1 VTDPRKLRPGEL
13 CRLLNS
19 SPLGEVIN
27 EGQLRRH
34 RTGAGLR
41 VGDGRYVDL
50 IRYAAWLVQNRHATK
65 PDPRPAA
72 VSDLDEVA
80 KGAAA
85 LGSRRQQLTGHG
97 QKLTRKQEEV
107 IAALL
112 TERTY
117 AAAAA
122 KAGVGE
128 RTIYRWLLHPDI
140 CIAFEKAK
148 QESVK
153 SAICHLQL
161 GTRPVSEVLLNIA
174 LHGKRESDRIRA
186 AAAVLDFAMR
196 GLPDA
201 SIPGG
206 EPNAGKAPAMNPA
219 EVVQILAA
227 RLRQLDAAQLPAA
240 EKLRLTA
247 TLADALLRALA
258 VDDLSKRTEAL
269 EAVLLSRKDNER

>member
-1 VTDPRKLRPGEL
+1 MTDPRKLRPGEL

-19 SPLGEVIN
+19 TPLGEVIN
-27 EGQLRRH
+27 QGQLKRQ
-34 RTGAGLR
+34 RTRAGLR
-41 VGDGRYVDL
+41 IGDARYVDL
-50 IRYAAWLVQNRHATK
+50 VRYVAWLIQVRHATK
-65 PDPRPAA
+65 ADPEPAA
-72 VSDLDEVA
+72 VTGLEEVA
-80 KGAAA
+80 QGAAA
-85 LGSRRQQLTGHG
+85 VGSRWQQMTGHG

-128 RTIYRWLLHPDI
+128 RTIYRWLLLPDFR
-140 CIAFEKAK
+140 IAFEKAK

-161 GTRPVSEVLLNIA
+161 GTRPVSEALLNIA
-174 LHGKRESDRIRA
+174 LHGKRESDRNRA
-186 AAAVLDFAMR
+186 AATVLDFAMR

-201 SIPGG
+201 NIPGG
-206 EPNAGKAPAMNPA
+206 EANAGKAAAMNPA
-219 EVVQILAA
+219 EVVQILTA

-240 EKLRLTA
+240 EKSRLTA
-247 TLADALLRALA
+247 TLADAILRAL
-258 VDDLSKRTEAL
+258 DKDELCKRMEAL

>member
-1 VTDPRKLRPGEL
+1 MTDPRKLRPSEL

-128 RTIYRWLLHPDI
+128 RTIYRWRLLPDF

-206 EPNAGKAPAMNPA
+206 EPN
-219 EVVQILAA
+219 VVQILAA

>member
-1 VTDPRKLRPGEL
+1 MTDPRKLRPSEL

-128 RTIYRWLLHPDI
+128 RTIYRWLLLPDF